1 MFKGKGKEMVYTR
14 GITDSRRLENGPG
27 KKKKVKVVIKLKR
40 KKTTTNRPNSRQENF
55 LRREE

>member
-1 MFKGKGKEMVYTR
+1 MGQE
-14 GITDSRRLENGPG
+14 
-27 KKKKVKVVIKLKR
+27 KKNVKVVIKLKR